1 MLSMTTSPIS
11 LSGVQPRDTTGR
23 FAEKNGSAPE
33 VGLDVPL
40 SPMDAKNFTEF
51 RERFQKLPTLEEKV
65 SVIEERWDTWTHRER
80 MKNLD
85 AVTNIA
91 SLTPNSPRVLDE
103 VFTGEYGPKADAA
116 LVGNDYL
123 AAGARYKL
131 LLTYRA
137 QEAETQEEAD
147 DRERVLHAA
156 AWSLKSP
163 RHRMTLDMLATDTDA
178 RVRAAVAL
186 NRHTSPAT
194 LEKLTRDPDVIVREH
209 AVYNES
215 TPAAA
220 KVQTALSVDVPQEDY
235 AHLKHAFLDRHRPM
249 DDAL

>member
-1 MLSMTTSPIS
+1 MTTSPIP
-11 LSGVQPRDTTGR
+11 LSGIQPRDAGGR

-33 VGLDVPL
+33 VGLAAVP
-40 SPMDAKNFTEF
+40 SPMDAKNFTDF
-51 RERFQKLPTLEEKV
+51 RERFHNLPTLEEKV
-65 SVIEERWDTWTHRER
+65 AVIEERWDSWSQRDR
-80 MKNLD
+80 VKNLS

-91 SLTPNSPRVLDE
+91 SLMPNSPRVLDE

-116 LVGNDYL
+116 LVSNDYL

-137 QEAETQEEAD
+137 KEAETQEEAD
-147 DRERVLHAA
+147 DRERVLRAA

-163 RHRMTLDMLATDTDA
+163 RHRMVLDMLATDTDS

-220 KVQTALSVDVPQEDY
+220 KVHTALSVDVPQEDY
-235 AHLKHAFLDRHRPM
+235 AHLKHAFIDRHRPI
-249 DDAL
+249 DEAI

>member
-1 MLSMTTSPIS
+1 MTTSPIS
-11 LSGVQPRDTTGR
+11 LSGIQPRDTGGR
-23 FAEKNGSAPE
+23 FAEKHGSAPE
-33 VGLDVPL
+33 VGLGAPASPL
-40 SPMDAKNFTEF
+40 DAKNFTEF
-51 RERFQKLPTLEEKV
+51 RDRFHKLPTLEEKV
-65 SVIEERWDTWTHRER
+65 AVVEERWDTWTARER
-80 MKNLD
+80 AKNL
-85 AVTNIA
+85 AGVTNIA

-137 QEAETQEEAD
+137 KEADTQEEAD
-147 DRERVLHAA
+147 DRQRVLHAA

-163 RHRMTLDMLATDTDA
+163 RHRMTLDMLATDNDA

-220 KVQTALSVDVPQEDY
+220 KVQSALSVDVPQDDY
-235 AHLKHAFLDRHRPM
+235 VHLKDAFLARHRPI
-249 DDAL
+249 DDAI

>member
-1 MLSMTTSPIS
+1 MTTSPIS
-11 LSGVQPRDTTGR
+11 LSGIQPRDTTGR
-23 FAEKNGSAPE
+23 FAEKSGSAPE

-51 RERFQKLPTLEEKV
+51 RDRFHKLPTLEEKV
-65 SVIEERWDTWTHRER
+65 AVIEERWDTWTHRER

-91 SLTPNSPRVLDE
+91 SLVPNSPRVLDE

-137 QEAETQEEAD
+137 KEADTPEEAD

-235 AHLKHAFLDRHRPM
+235 AHLKRAFLDRHRPM